1 MPTDMERQLAEKD
14 RQLAELTEQ
23 VSKLTAEL
31 GRARLGGGYGSR
43 GALSRGRAAR
53 AREPGA
59 PADVGD
65 DAGAGARGRRDGAAV
80 VVAPRSPGQ
89 PHFFHASS
97 AAGR

>member
-43 GALSRGRAAR
+43 GAL
-53 AREPGA
+53 
-59 PADVGD
+59 
-65 DAGAGARGRRDGAAV
+65 
-80 VVAPRSPGQ
+80 
-89 PHFFHASS
+89 
-97 AAGR
+97 